1 MSADLAALLLKAVR
15 RLPQKEQ
22 DEVLRQLL
30 GDRMELVPVGTPGP
44 GGLSLGL
51 AGMLAGPSIREH
63 PALREMLT
71 AEGGGPWQTVPV
83 RLPVEVHER
92 LKQWC
97 QRNNF
102 TMAVV
107 IRGLVS
113 RFLDERGEPP
123 EETGSA

>member
-1 MSADLAALLLKAVR
+1 VA
-15 RLPQKEQ
+15 
-22 DEVLRQLL
+22 
-30 GDRMELVPVGTPGP
+30 
-44 GGLSLGL
+44 GL
-51 AGMLAGPSIREH
+51 LAGPSLREH

-97 QRNNF
+97 QSNNF

-113 RFLDERGEPP
+113 RFLDERGAPP